1 MIKKFLVIGN
11 PIEHSLSPKL
21 HNYWIKKNNL
31 NASYEKKHLEENE
44 IPKLI
49 LDLREEKIHG
59 LNVTIPYK
67 KTIIPFVDILSDEAK
82 ESQSVNTIYK
92 NKDKIIGDNTD
103 ITGFKIGLE
112 ATNQNIKGKI
122 ALILGA
128 GGVVSSIIIALKKMQ
143 IAKIY
148 LSNRTR
154 LKALE
159 IKELFPEVEIIEWSK
174 IVNFDIVINATSV
187 GLKEGDEINIDY
199 KNNSQNKFFYDVI
212 YNPKETFFLKKAK
225 SFGAQIENG
234 KMMFIYQAQKA
245 FFIWHNILP
254 LVDDETVNL
263 LEA

>member
-1 MIKKFLVIGN
+1 MKKYLVIGN

-128 GGVVSSIIIALKKMQ
+128 GGVVSSNIIALKKMQ

-245 FFIWHNILP
+245 FLIWHNILP
-254 LVDDETVNL
+254 AVDEETVNL
-263 LEA
+263 FDT